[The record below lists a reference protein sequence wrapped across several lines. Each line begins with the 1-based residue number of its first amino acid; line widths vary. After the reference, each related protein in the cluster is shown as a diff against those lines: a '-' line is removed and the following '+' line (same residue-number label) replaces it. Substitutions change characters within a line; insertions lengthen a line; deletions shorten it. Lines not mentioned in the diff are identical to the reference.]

1 MPLVVT
7 NPVDQAGYVTPKRAL
22 EVSAGAIVP
31 MGAVASGMTIATSA
45 VRGTATGNAVAAT
58 IEAGV
63 TIANLGSDGA
73 APAPATVDV
82 TTGMHRGAVTQAGS
96 TVAVMTSGSA
106 MTFGSAMT
114 SVTAM
119 ATAAGMSETSGNVG
133 IAISTRTSVAVSVRG
148 VSVPPGGIT
157 DCEAGQQRE
166 PEGQG
171 LAGPGATA
179 TEHVATSD
187 GVGDGG
193 ALDRE
198 GICDALLGEGR
209 HERDGHPQLGE
220 P

>member
-1 MPLVVT
+1 MQLVVT

-106 MTFGSAMT
+106 MTFGSAM
-114 SVTAM
+114 

-148 VSVPPGGIT
+148 VSVPPGGIGRNIHT
-157 DCEAGQQRE
+157 VAATMSVAAVMIADSGK
-166 PEGQG
+166 
-171 LAGPGATA
+171 GAA
-179 TEHVATSD
+179 SSANRVTSTPSN
-187 GVGDGG
+187 
-193 ALDRE
+193 R
-198 GICDALLGEGR
+198 IR
-209 HERDGHPQLGE
+209 
-220 P
+220 

>member
-1 MPLVVT
+1 MQLVVT

-31 MGAVASGMTIATSA
+31 MGAVASGMTIATST

-133 IAISTRTSVAVSVRG
+133 IAILTRTSVAVSVREI
-148 VSVPPGGIT
+148 SAPPGGIGRNIHT
-157 DCEAGQQRE
+157 VAATMNVAAVMIAD
-166 PEGQG
+166 
-171 LAGPGATA
+171 PGKGAA
-179 TEHVATSD
+179 SSANRVTSTPSNKI
-187 GVGDGG
+187 
-193 ALDRE
+193 R
-198 GICDALLGEGR
+198 
-209 HERDGHPQLGE
+209 
-220 P
+220 

>member
-148 VSVPPGGIT
+148 VSVPPGGIGRNIHT
-157 DCEAGQQRE
+157 VAATMSVAAVMIADLGK
-166 PEGQG
+166 
-171 LAGPGATA
+171 GAA
-179 TEHVATSD
+179 SSANRVTSTPSN
-187 GVGDGG
+187 
-193 ALDRE
+193 R
-198 GICDALLGEGR
+198 IR
-209 HERDGHPQLGE
+209 
-220 P
+220 

>member
-106 MTFGSAMT
+106 MTSGSVMT

-148 VSVPPGGIT
+148 VSVPPGGIGRNIHT
-157 DCEAGQQRE
+157 VAATMSVAAVMIADLGK
-166 PEGQG
+166 
-171 LAGPGATA
+171 GAA
-179 TEHVATSD
+179 SSANRVTSIPSN
-187 GVGDGG
+187 
-193 ALDRE
+193 R
-198 GICDALLGEGR
+198 IR
-209 HERDGHPQLGE
+209 
-220 P
+220 

>member
-1 MPLVVT
+1 MQLVVT

-96 TVAVMTSGSA
+96 TVAVMTFGSA
-106 MTFGSAMT
+106 MTFGSVMT

-148 VSVPPGGIT
+148 VSVPPGGIGRNIHT
-157 DCEAGQQRE
+157 VAATMSVAAVMIADLGK
-166 PEGQG
+166 
-171 LAGPGATA
+171 GAA
-179 TEHVATSD
+179 SSANRVTSIPSN
-187 GVGDGG
+187 
-193 ALDRE
+193 R
-198 GICDALLGEGR
+198 IR
-209 HERDGHPQLGE
+209 
-220 P
+220 

>member
-148 VSVPPGGIT
+148 VSVPPGGIGRNIHT
-157 DCEAGQQRE
+157 VAATMSVAAVMIADLGK
-166 PEGQG
+166 
-171 LAGPGATA
+171 GAA
-179 TEHVATSD
+179 RSANRVTSIPSN
-187 GVGDGG
+187 
-193 ALDRE
+193 R
-198 GICDALLGEGR
+198 IR
-209 HERDGHPQLGE
+209 
-220 P
+220 

>member
-73 APAPATVDV
+73 APAPATVNV
-82 TTGMHRGAVTQAGS
+82 TTGMRRGAVTQAGS

-148 VSVPPGGIT
+148 VSAPPGGIGRNIHT
-157 DCEAGQQRE
+157 VAATMSVAAVMIADLGK
-166 PEGQG
+166 
-171 LAGPGATA
+171 GAA
-179 TEHVATSD
+179 SSANRVTSIPSN
-187 GVGDGG
+187 
-193 ALDRE
+193 R
-198 GICDALLGEGR
+198 IR
-209 HERDGHPQLGE
+209 
-220 P
+220 

>member
-133 IAISTRTSVAVSVRG
+133 IAILTRTSVAVSVRG
-148 VSVPPGGIT
+148 VSVPPGGIGRNIHT
-157 DCEAGQQRE
+157 VAATMSVAAVMIADLGK
-166 PEGQG
+166 
-171 LAGPGATA
+171 GAA
-179 TEHVATSD
+179 SSANRVTSTPSN
-187 GVGDGG
+187 
-193 ALDRE
+193 R
-198 GICDALLGEGR
+198 IR
-209 HERDGHPQLGE
+209 
-220 P
+220 

>member
-1 MPLVVT
+1 MPLAVT
-7 NPVDQAGYVTPKRAL
+7 NPVDQAGYVTPKRVP
-22 EVSAGAIVP
+22 EVLVGAIVP

-148 VSVPPGGIT
+148 VSVPPGGIGRNIHT
-157 DCEAGQQRE
+157 VAATMSVAAVMIADLGK
-166 PEGQG
+166 
-171 LAGPGATA
+171 GAA
-179 TEHVATSD
+179 SSANRVTSIPSN
-187 GVGDGG
+187 
-193 ALDRE
+193 R
-198 GICDALLGEGR
+198 IR
-209 HERDGHPQLGE
+209 
-220 P
+220 

>member
-7 NPVDQAGYVTPKRAL
+7 NPVDQAGYVTPKRVP
-22 EVSAGAIVP
+22 EVLVGAIVP

-106 MTFGSAMT
+106 MTFGSVMT

-148 VSVPPGGIT
+148 VSVPPGGIGRNIHT
-157 DCEAGQQRE
+157 VAATMSVAAVMIADLGK
-166 PEGQG
+166 
-171 LAGPGATA
+171 GAA
-179 TEHVATSD
+179 SSANRVTSIPSN
-187 GVGDGG
+187 
-193 ALDRE
+193 R
-198 GICDALLGEGR
+198 IR
-209 HERDGHPQLGE
+209 
-220 P
+220 

>member
-106 MTFGSAMT
+106 MTFGSVMT

-148 VSVPPGGIT
+148 VSVPPGGIGRNIHT
-157 DCEAGQQRE
+157 VAATMTVAAVMIAGL
-166 PEGQG
+166 GK
-171 LAGPGATA
+171 GAA
-179 TEHVATSD
+179 SSANRVTSIPSN
-187 GVGDGG
+187 
-193 ALDRE
+193 R
-198 GICDALLGEGR
+198 IR
-209 HERDGHPQLGE
+209 
-220 P
+220 

>member
-106 MTFGSAMT
+106 MTFGSVMT

-148 VSVPPGGIT
+148 VSVPPGGIGRNIHT
-157 DCEAGQQRE
+157 VAATMSVAAVMIADLGK
-166 PEGQG
+166 
-171 LAGPGATA
+171 GAA
-179 TEHVATSD
+179 SSANRVTSIPSN
-187 GVGDGG
+187 
-193 ALDRE
+193 R
-198 GICDALLGEGR
+198 IR
-209 HERDGHPQLGE
+209 
-220 P
+220 

>member
-1 MPLVVT
+1 MPLAVT
-7 NPVDQAGYVTPKRAL
+7 NPVDQAGYVTPKRVP
-22 EVSAGAIVP
+22 EVLVGAIVP
-31 MGAVASGMTIATSA
+31 MGAVASGMTIATST

-119 ATAAGMSETSGNVG
+119 ATAGMSETSGNVG
-133 IAISTRTSVAVSVRG
+133 IAISTGTSVAVSVRE
-148 VSVPPGGIT
+148 VSALPGGT
-157 DCEAGQQRE
+157 GRNMHTVA
-166 PEGQG
+166 
-171 LAGPGATA
+171 ATMN
-179 TEHVATSD
+179 VAAVTIADLGKRAAISANRVTSTPSNKI
-187 GVGDGG
+187 
-193 ALDRE
+193 R
-198 GICDALLGEGR
+198 
-209 HERDGHPQLGE
+209 
-220 P
+220 

>member
-1 MPLVVT
+1 MPLAVT
-7 NPVDQAGYVTPKRAL
+7 NPVDQAGYVTPKRVP
-22 EVSAGAIVP
+22 EVLVGAIVP

-82 TTGMHRGAVTQAGS
+82 TTGMRRGAVTQAGS

-106 MTFGSAMT
+106 MTSGSVMT

-148 VSVPPGGIT
+148 VSVPPGGIGRNIHT
-157 DCEAGQQRE
+157 VAATMSVAAVMIADSGK
-166 PEGQG
+166 
-171 LAGPGATA
+171 GAA
-179 TEHVATSD
+179 SSANRVTSTPSN
-187 GVGDGG
+187 
-193 ALDRE
+193 R
-198 GICDALLGEGR
+198 IR
-209 HERDGHPQLGE
+209 
-220 P
+220 

>member
-1 MPLVVT
+1 MPLAVT
-7 NPVDQAGYVTPKRAL
+7 NPVDQAGYVTPKRVP
-22 EVSAGAIVP
+22 EVLVGAIVP
-31 MGAVASGMTIATSA
+31 MGAVASGMTIATST

-106 MTFGSAMT
+106 MTFGSVMT

-148 VSVPPGGIT
+148 VSVPPGGIGRNIHT
-157 DCEAGQQRE
+157 VAATMSVAAVMIADLGK
-166 PEGQG
+166 
-171 LAGPGATA
+171 GAA
-179 TEHVATSD
+179 SSANRVTSIPSN
-187 GVGDGG
+187 
-193 ALDRE
+193 R
-198 GICDALLGEGR
+198 IR
-209 HERDGHPQLGE
+209 
-220 P
+220 

>member
-106 MTFGSAMT
+106 MTFGSVMT

-148 VSVPPGGIT
+148 VSVPPGGIGRNIHT
-157 DCEAGQQRE
+157 VAATMSVAAVMIAD
-166 PEGQG
+166 
-171 LAGPGATA
+171 PGKHATISA
-179 TEHVATSD
+179 NRVTSIPSN
-187 GVGDGG
+187 
-193 ALDRE
+193 RT
-198 GICDALLGEGR
+198 R
-209 HERDGHPQLGE
+209 
-220 P
+220 

>member
-106 MTFGSAMT
+106 MTFGSVMT

-148 VSVPPGGIT
+148 VSVPPGGIGRNIHT
-157 DCEAGQQRE
+157 VAATMSVAAVMIADLGK
-166 PEGQG
+166 
-171 LAGPGATA
+171 GAA
-179 TEHVATSD
+179 SSANRVTSTPSN
-187 GVGDGG
+187 
-193 ALDRE
+193 R
-198 GICDALLGEGR
+198 IR
-209 HERDGHPQLGE
+209 
-220 P
+220 

>member
-73 APAPATVDV
+73 APAPATVNV

-148 VSVPPGGIT
+148 VSAPPGGIGRNIHT
-157 DCEAGQQRE
+157 VAATMSVAAVMIADLGK
-166 PEGQG
+166 
-171 LAGPGATA
+171 GAA
-179 TEHVATSD
+179 SSANRVTSIPSN
-187 GVGDGG
+187 
-193 ALDRE
+193 R
-198 GICDALLGEGR
+198 IR
-209 HERDGHPQLGE
+209 
-220 P
+220 

>member
-1 MPLVVT
+1 MQLVVT
-7 NPVDQAGYVTPKRAL
+7 NPVDQAGYVTPKHAL

-106 MTFGSAMT
+106 MTFGSVLT

-148 VSVPPGGIT
+148 VSVPPGGIGRNIHT
-157 DCEAGQQRE
+157 VAATMSVAAVMIADSGK
-166 PEGQG
+166 
-171 LAGPGATA
+171 GAA
-179 TEHVATSD
+179 SSANRVTSIPSN
-187 GVGDGG
+187 
-193 ALDRE
+193 R
-198 GICDALLGEGR
+198 IR
-209 HERDGHPQLGE
+209 
-220 P
+220 

>member
-148 VSVPPGGIT
+148 VSVPPGGIGRNIHT
-157 DCEAGQQRE
+157 VAATMSVAAVMIADLGK
-166 PEGQG
+166 
-171 LAGPGATA
+171 GAA
-179 TEHVATSD
+179 SSANRVTSIPSN
-187 GVGDGG
+187 
-193 ALDRE
+193 R
-198 GICDALLGEGR
+198 IR
-209 HERDGHPQLGE
+209 
-220 P
+220 